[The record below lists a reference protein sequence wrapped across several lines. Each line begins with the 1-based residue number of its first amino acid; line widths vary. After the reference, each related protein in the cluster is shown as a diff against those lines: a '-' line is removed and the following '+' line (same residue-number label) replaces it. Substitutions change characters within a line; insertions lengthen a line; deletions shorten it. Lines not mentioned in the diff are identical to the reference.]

1 MKKVK
6 YWVEELACLLLFILG
21 ISGLLSLLA
30 I

>member
-1 MKKVK
+1 MRNAK
-6 YWVEELACLLLFILG
+6 YWAEELACLLLFILG